1 MAGDQPYE
9 LKEGFPKGKSGS
21 CYHREVRPGA
31 GQAQARNAH
40 YNTETV
46 SVPKCPPRCH
56 LQ

>member
-31 GQAQARNAH
+31 GQARARNAH

-46 SVPKCPPRCH
+46 SVPKCPPRRY